1 MELQILMRRWLAWL
15 SPARL
20 AVAFGLRAASRRWP
34 ARLGMVGYVFLL
46 VPLALA
52 ACNNSTPA
60 PPVDSALNQLHWCD
74 KPTTLFQDASQSPPT
89 AISDWKTVKGE
100 LSFTIYLPA
109 TLPNGTCLVDGH
121 AIVHDKVLGSSF
133 SIAYQLPGGTPLAL
147 SETLVSGSGTP
158 DLQCQADSSS
168 KNTLLC
174 LGTKGQTSVVVDSKQ
189 SQKDLE
195 TFFTNLKPDVDWLPA
210 K

>member
-1 MELQILMRRWLAWL
+1 MVLQIVMRRWLAWL
-15 SPARL
+15 SPVRPFGSGRAPAFDSRARL
-20 AVAFGLRAASRRWP
+20 
-34 ARLGMVGYVFLL
+34 LGCIFLL

-52 ACNNSTPA
+52 ACNNSNPA

-89 AISDWKTVKGE
+89 AISDWKTVKGD
-100 LSFTIYLPA
+100 LSFTVYLPER
-109 TLPNGTCLVDGH
+109 LPNGTCLVDGH

-147 SETLVSGSGTP
+147 SETLVNGTGTP
-158 DLQCQADSSS
+158 DLQCQADTSS

-195 TFFTNLKPDVDWLPA
+195 TLFKNLKPDVDWLPA